1 MAHLTTKELSA
12 TPSFD
17 MKAEVVVVGAGVSGL
32 YATYQLLK
40 KDPNQRICILEKLDR
55 IGGRLDSTN
64 IEFPKNGQSDQGHYT
79 VKEEQGGMRFTF
91 DTMDNLM
98 ALIQELELEDSIVP
112 FPMSSGG
119 NNRLHFRGAP
129 FTNQSATDN
138 DYEIW
143 SKLYNLAPQEQGI
156 DPKHIINTV
165 FNRILSVNPQFTLRP
180 KHRAPDF
187 WQRFRLECKWK
198 GVRLIDWQMQGLFTD
213 MGYSKEV
220 INLLYRLVGFNGI
233 FLSEVNA
240 GVGYQL
246 LEDFPSDPKFKTFK
260 NGFSE
265 LINGLAK
272 AINRIPWMGQ
282 PMERIF
288 LQTMVNSIQKE
299 GDEYIVNYTQTD
311 AQGNKTAGRIF
322 ADKVILGLP
331 RASLEKL
338 FIGSDVFNEVG
349 QETSTTLWNTL
360 QQTVNYPLLKINFFY
375 DKAWWGKQI
384 TGQPPVN
391 YGPNF
396 SDLPLGSVYPFYIVS
411 QDVATA
417 LEYAR
422 WWRTNHPEQARP
434 AEVQQ
439 ILDSKFDAPAA
450 LTIYCDYMNIN
461 FWKALQN
468 QGNNFQSDMQAAHP
482 QLAPA
487 SKAVVRQATNFF
499 KKLFNTHYV
508 PEPVLTS
515 ARIWSASSYFP
526 STTEQKGSDKNT
538 SYQPYGYAVHFWGMG
553 AEDDKVMEAL
563 IKPVADQRIYTCN
576 ESYSD
581 YQGWVEGSLRSTNL
595 VLQHPDFQAK
605 TIIQNYVDHHD
616 GQLPDVGIKKTYW
629 KNYVAAIKE
638 KFGVDL
644 SDSPN
649 PYFEEGDNPT
659 AIGRQQML
667 HGDSIGKP
675 AVATSQRQMPQP
687 GFGQDLS
694 YFD

>member
-1 MAHLTTKELSA
+1 MAHLTSKQLSG
-12 TPSFD
+12 TPSYE
-17 MKAEVVVVGAGVSGL
+17 MKSEIVVVGAGISGL

-40 KDPNQRICILEKLDR
+40 KDPEKRICILEQLDR
-55 IGGRLDSTN
+55 IGGRLDSDN
-64 IEFPKNGQSDQGHYT
+64 ITFPKKMMRDNKDLV

-98 ALIQELELEDSIVP
+98 SLIQELGLEDEVVP
-112 FPMSSGG
+112 FPMSSDG
-119 NNRLHFRGAP
+119 NNRLHFRGEA
-129 FTNQSATDN
+129 FTNATSTEN

-156 DPKHIINTV
+156 NPKGIINAV

-187 WQRFRLECKWK
+187 WQQFRLECKWK

-233 FLSEVNA
+233 FLSNVNA

-260 NGFSE
+260 NGFST

-272 AINRIPWMGQ
+272 AINNTKWKGKDID
-282 PMERIF
+282 RIF
-288 LQTMVNSIQKE
+288 LNTMVNSIEKE
-299 GDEYIVNYTQTD
+299 GDEFIVNYTHTD
-311 AQGNKTAGRIF
+311 KDGKKTASRIF

-331 RASLEKL
+331 RTALEKL
-338 FIGSDVFNEVG
+338 FIGSSVFNDVG
-349 QETSTTLWNTL
+349 METSSKLWNTL
-360 QQTVNYPLLKINFFY
+360 QATVNYPLLKINLFY
-375 DKAWWGKQI
+375 EKAWWGKQI
-384 TGQPPVN
+384 TGRPPVE

-396 SDLPLGSVYPFYIVS
+396 SDLPLGSVYPFYIVD
-411 QDVATA
+411 QGIATA

-422 WWRTNHPEQARP
+422 WLKANKQPIP
-434 AEVQQ
+434 PKVQE
-439 ILDSKFDAPAA
+439 ILNGKFDAPAA

-468 QGNNFQSDMQAAHP
+468 QGDYFESTMQKKHKK
-482 QLAPA
+482 LEPA
-487 SKAVVRQATNFF
+487 SKAVVRQATKFF

-515 ARIWSASSYFP
+515 ARIWAGSSYFP
-526 STTEQKGSDKNT
+526 AAQAKRRKDKNT
-538 SYQPYGYAVHFWGMG
+538 TYQPYGYAVHFWGMG

-563 IKPVADQRIYTCN
+563 IKPVENEGIYTCN
-576 ESYSD
+576 EAYSD

-595 VLQHPDFQAK
+595 VLHHPDFKAT
-605 TIIQNYVDHHD
+605 TIVQDYVKKHD
-616 GQLPDVGIKKTYW
+616 GQLPDVGIKKAYW
-629 KNYVAAIKE
+629 KNYVAFIKKE
-638 KFGVDL
+638 FGVDL
-644 SDSPN
+644 SNEPN
-649 PYFEEGDNPT
+649 PYLDEADKNKPVGQ
-659 AIGRQQML
+659 QQML
-667 HGDSIGKP
+667 HGEFIGEQQ
-675 AVATSQRQMPQP
+675 VFNGQQQQMPQP
-687 GFGQDLS
+687 SYGQDLS
-694 YFD
+694 FFD